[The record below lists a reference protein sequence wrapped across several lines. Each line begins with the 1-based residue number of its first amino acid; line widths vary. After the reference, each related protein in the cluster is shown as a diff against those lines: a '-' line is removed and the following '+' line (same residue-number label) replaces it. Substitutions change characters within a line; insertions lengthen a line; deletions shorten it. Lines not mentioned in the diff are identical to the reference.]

1 MRMGHLEIRDMEP
14 THNGE
19 LVLLTASGAS
29 TRVPLPRVDIETDR
43 LRVAWCLIGA
53 GAATASGS
61 NRIKHLNAYFTKTIS
76 TLVDRVNND
85 EMREIASRASTR
97 SGRWTWASCESH

>member
-1 MRMGHLEIRDMEP
+1 MRMGHLEIRVMEP

-61 NRIKHLNAYFTKTIS
+61 NRIKHLNAYFIKTIS
-76 TLVDRVNND
+76 TLVDRVNCLQLD
-85 EMREIASRASTR
+85 Q
-97 SGRWTWASCESH
+97 